1 LSERSE
7 PSGAGGRAEGGGKG
21 AYRLRTDGG
30 ARGNPG
36 PAGIG
41 VVLEDPD
48 GGVVAEVGKG
58 IGHATNNVAEYKA
71 LLEGLEL
78 AARHGVKNLDV
89 FSDSLL
95 MVEQMKGRYKVK
107 NPGLQ
112 TLFSRARQLLRNFD
126 QVRFNAVRR
135 ELNKAADALANRAM
149 DEQEAAERDG
159 TGSPG
164 GSGEPGSRSSL
175 F

>member
-1 LSERSE
+1 MSE
-7 PSGAGGRAEGGGKG
+7 P
-21 AYRLRTDGG
+21 YRLRTDGG

-41 VVLEDPD
+41 VVLEAPD
-48 GGVVAEVGKG
+48 GEVVAEVARG
-58 IGHATNNVAEYKA
+58 IGHATNNVAEYRA

-78 AARHGVKNLDV
+78 AARQGVRELDV

-112 TLFSRARQLLRNFD
+112 ALYARARRLVGSFD
-126 QVRFNAVRR
+126 RVRFHAVRR
-135 ELNKAADALANRAM
+135 ELNKAADALANQAM
-149 DEQEAAERDG
+149 DAQEEAEREG
-159 TGSPG
+159 TGPP
-164 GSGEPGSRSSL
+164 GEPGPGGRSSL

>member
-1 LSERSE
+1 M
-7 PSGAGGRAEGGGKG
+7 PSDRPVTA

-41 VVLEDPD
+41 VVLEAP
-48 GGVVAEVGKG
+48 GGEVVAEVAKG
-58 IGHATNNVAEYKA
+58 IGHATNNVAEYQA
-71 LLEGLEL
+71 LLEGLAL
-78 AARHGVKNLDV
+78 AAQRGVRSLDV

-107 NPGLQ
+107 NPGLKP
-112 TLFSRARQLLRNFD
+112 LFDRARELMRAFD
-126 QVRFNAVRR
+126 RVTFHAVRR
-135 ELNKAADALANRAM
+135 EANKAADALANQAM
-149 DEQEAAERDG
+149 DAQEAAEAGGRG
-159 TGSPG
+159 QRRTSEAETGAQG
-164 GSGEPGSRSSL
+164 NL

>member
-1 LSERSE
+1 M
-7 PSGAGGRAEGGGKG
+7 SGP
-21 AYRLRTDGG
+21 YRLRTDGG

-41 VVLEDPD
+41 IVLEAPD
-48 GGVVAEVGKG
+48 GEVVAEVAKG
-58 IGHATNNVAEYKA
+58 IGHATNNVAEYQA

-78 AARHGVKNLDV
+78 AAGRGVRELDV

-112 TLFSRARQLLRNFD
+112 PLHARARRLVGSFD
-126 QVRFNAVRR
+126 RVRFNTVRR
-135 ELNKAADALANRAM
+135 ELNKAADALANQAM

-159 TGSPG
+159 AGPLPAPREPG
-164 GSGEPGSRSSL
+164 GQSSL

>member
-1 LSERSE
+1 LSD
-7 PSGAGGRAEGGGKG
+7 P
-21 AYRLRTDGG
+21 YRLRTDGG

-41 VVLEDPD
+41 VVLEDPAGD
-48 GGVVAEVGKG
+48 VVAETAKG
-58 IGHATNNVAEYKA
+58 IGHATNNVAEYRA
-71 LLEGLEL
+71 LIEGLEL
-78 AARHGVKNLDV
+78 AAREGVKDLDV

-112 TLFSRARQLLRNFD
+112 PLHARARNLASTFD
-126 QVRFNAVRR
+126 RVRFHAVRR
-135 ELNKAADALANRAM
+135 ELNKAADALANQAM
-149 DEQEAAERDG
+149 DAQEAAERG
-159 TGSPG
+159 GAPLASPR
-164 GSGEPGSRSSL
+164 EPGQSSL

>member
-1 LSERSE
+1 LSG
-7 PSGAGGRAEGGGKG
+7 P
-21 AYRLRTDGG
+21 YRLRTDGG

-41 VVLEDPD
+41 VVLEAPD
-48 GGVVAEVGKG
+48 GEVVAEVAKG
-58 IGHATNNVAEYKA
+58 IGHATNNVAEYQA

-78 AARHGVKNLDV
+78 AAGQGVRELDV

-112 TLFSRARQLLRNFD
+112 PLHARARRLVGSFD
-126 QVRFNAVRR
+126 RVRFHAVRR
-135 ELNKAADALANRAM
+135 ELNKAADALANQAM
-149 DEQEAAERDG
+149 DAQEAAERDG
-159 TGSPG
+159 AGPLCPP
-164 GSGEPGSRSSL
+164 GSGGQSSL

>member
-1 LSERSE
+1 MSE
-7 PSGAGGRAEGGGKG
+7 P
-21 AYRLRTDGG
+21 YRLRTDGG

-41 VVLEDPD
+41 VVLEAPD
-48 GGVVAEVGKG
+48 GEVVAEIAKG
-58 IGHATNNVAEYKA
+58 IGHATNNVAEYRA

-78 AARHGVKNLDV
+78 AAGRGIRELDV

-107 NPGLQ
+107 NQGLQ
-112 TLFSRARQLLRNFD
+112 PLHARARRLAGSFD
-126 QVRFNAVRR
+126 RVRFHAVRR
-135 ELNKAADALANRAM
+135 ELNKAADALANQAM
-149 DEQEAAERDG
+149 DAQEAAERDG
-159 TGSPG
+159 TGPPAAPR
-164 GSGEPGSRSSL
+164 EPGQSSL

>member
-1 LSERSE
+1 M
-7 PSGAGGRAEGGGKG
+7 SGS
-21 AYRLRTDGG
+21 YRLRTDGG

-41 VVLEDPD
+41 VVLEDPA
-48 GGVVAEVGKG
+48 GEVVAEIAKG
-58 IGHATNNVAEYKA
+58 IGHATNNVAEYRA
-71 LLEGLEL
+71 LIEGLEL
-78 AARHGVKNLDV
+78 AAREGVKDLDV

-112 TLFSRARQLLRNFD
+112 PLHARARGLASTFD
-126 QVRFNAVRR
+126 CVRFQAVRR
-135 ELNKAADALANRAM
+135 ELNKAADALANQAM
-149 DEQEAAERDG
+149 DEQEAAERG
-159 TGSPG
+159 GAVPLASPPK
-164 GSGEPGSRSSL
+164 PGQSSL

>member
-1 LSERSE
+1 MT
-7 PSGAGGRAEGGGKG
+7 G

-41 VVLEDPD
+41 VVLEAP
-48 GGVVAEVGKG
+48 GGEVVAELAKG
-58 IGHATNNVAEYKA
+58 IGHATNNVAEYQA
-71 LLEGLEL
+71 LLEGLAL
-78 AARHGVKNLDV
+78 AAQRGARSVDV

-107 NPGLQ
+107 HPGLKP
-112 TLFSRARQLLRNFD
+112 LFDRARELVRTFD
-126 QVRFNAVRR
+126 KVTFHAVRR
-135 ELNKAADALANRAM
+135 ELNKAADALANQAM
-149 DEQEAAERDG
+149 DEQEAAEA
-159 TGSPG
+159 G
-164 GSGEPGSRSSL
+164 GSARQRTSGAETGAQGNL